1 MEMDEE
7 REDKKEYYSFFS
19 SLSLSISI
27 YISLSQCLKGGN
39 LEFTNLCF
47 VEQNE
52 TGSDVVY
59 PISLIQDIE
68 QDPLPDRGK

>member
-1 MEMDEE
+1 MK
-7 REDKKEYYSFFS
+7 REKIRKSTTLS
-19 SLSLSISI
+19 SLLSLYPSPF
-27 YISLSQCLKGGN
+27 ISLSHCLKGGN

-52 TGSDVVY
+52 TGNDVVS